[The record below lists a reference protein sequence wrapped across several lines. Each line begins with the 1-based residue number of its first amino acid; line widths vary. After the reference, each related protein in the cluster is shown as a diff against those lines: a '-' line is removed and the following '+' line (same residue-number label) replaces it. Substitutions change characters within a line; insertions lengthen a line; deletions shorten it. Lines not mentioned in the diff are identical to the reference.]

1 MHQARIVSLFML
13 PIALGGCAYPSSRV
27 EIDPSTKTR
36 QIAWDGL
43 GQDPNRPRRAG
54 KHVQV
59 SSVEDDAVSKREQVM
74 ASLRPYSA
82 AWWVVHDEIEADQ
95 NSRLARKLVICR
107 GCLDQSTD
115 EHTGSIPADGPFGR
129 SK

>member
-27 EIDPSTKTR
+27 QIDTSTKTR

-43 GQDPNRPRRAG
+43 GQDPNRPHRAV

-59 SSVEDDAVSKREQVM
+59 SSVADDAVSIREQVM

-95 NSRLARKLVICR
+95 SNRLARKLIICR
-107 GCLDQSTD
+107 GCLNQSAD
-115 EHTGSIPADGPFGR
+115 EHQDSIHVE
-129 SK
+129 

>member
-27 EIDPSTKTR
+27 QIDTSTKTR

-43 GQDPNRPRRAG
+43 GQDPNRPLRVV

-59 SSVEDDAVSKREQVM
+59 SSVADDAVSKREQVM

-95 NSRLARKLVICR
+95 SNRLARKLIICR
-107 GCLDQSTD
+107 GCLNQSAD
-115 EHTGSIPADGPFGR
+115 EHTGGIHAE
-129 SK
+129 